1 LQNVKQKQANDD
13 KIHKRVT
20 LYMTSNLDS
29 NQLDRPARI
38 LTTAYLSA
46 VCFLLPLAYYRLY
59 FDITEAKHVFF
70 MATSIL
76 YLLLLLVLYVLS
88 VNRGQTKC
96 RRLPDA
102 AALCM
107 LAFFTCTVVASFLS
121 EYPQDVLLGQRN
133 RYQGLL
139 TVSVYTALVFALSR
153 QAFDLR
159 YAEAALAASGSIAGM
174 LGVLN
179 HFGVDPLGFMV
190 NLSPADQGRFISTL
204 GNADFYGS
212 FLCLAFP
219 VTFGWFCRE
228 RRLLGRFLS
237 AGALFIVSLGSM
249 VAGSDST
256 ALGLIVA
263 AFAFPPILM
272 DEKRAL
278 QRFFTGWALFA
289 FAALLFGAISPLL
302 PSVTY
307 LSYFAVLVSKPSVA
321 LIILLACGA
330 ASLALYKTAE
340 EKWNPTRSRRRY
352 LSALLLAVLLCIV
365 MLVLLNTLL
374 GDVSL
379 GRAERYLRW
388 SESWGTDRGKIW
400 TYCVDLY
407 ASFNP
412 VQKIF
417 GAGSGVVF
425 YADQANRVFQDAA
438 LDTAHNEYLQYL
450 LTTGALGLAAYL
462 LTLLSAVRSG
472 LAANVHRS
480 GVVRGFTIAVIAYA
494 VQGAVNIAQPAST
507 PLFFLMIGLLAGIS
521 QKKRYL
527 RIDNRA

>member
-1 LQNVKQKQANDD
+1 MSFLW
-13 KIHKRVT
+13 
-20 LYMTSNLDS
+20 
-29 NQLDRPARI
+29 RPASCI
-38 LTTAYLSA
+38 YCCFSCFTSFSA
-46 VCFLLPLAYYRLY
+46 
-59 FDITEAKHVFF
+59 
-70 MATSIL
+70 
-76 YLLLLLVLYVLS
+76 
-88 VNRGQTKC
+88 NRGQTKC

-272 DEKRAL
+272 DEKTRIAAFLHRLDAL
-278 QRFFTGWALFA
+278 CLRGAPLWRH
-289 FAALLFGAISPLL
+289 FAAF
-302 PSVTY
+302 TFRH
-307 LSYFAVLVSKPSVA
+307 LSF
-321 LIILLACGA
+321 
-330 ASLALYKTAE
+330 
-340 EKWNPTRSRRRY
+340 
-352 LSALLLAVLLCIV
+352 LLCRIGFQTV
-365 MLVLLNTLL
+365 
-374 GDVSL
+374 
-379 GRAERYLRW
+379 GRAHHPACLR
-388 SESWGTDRGKIW
+388 RG
-400 TYCVDLY
+400 
-407 ASFNP
+407 
-412 VQKIF
+412 
-417 GAGSGVVF
+417 
-425 YADQANRVFQDAA
+425 NRWRCIKQPKKNGIQPAA
-438 LDTAHNEYLQYL
+438 EDGIYL
-450 LTTGALGLAAYL
+450 LC
-462 LTLLSAVRSG
+462 
-472 LAANVHRS
+472 
-480 GVVRGFTIAVIAYA
+480 FW
-494 VQGAVNIAQPAST
+494 
-507 PLFFLMIGLLAGIS
+507 LFCSVSSCSFC
-521 QKKRYL
+521 
-527 RIDNRA
+527 